1 MSTKQ
6 LYLVI
11 RLPESSSTSVSLLNS
26 SSTYIP
32 LLSNSSTSVPLL
44 EVVVHLYHYKPKSST
59 GVPTTIIGLAK
70 TRVFILMAYA
80 PKYANIQLYKTK
92 EETKPTNKKQMFRFS
107 NISCI
112 TNQYHL
118 LLVHTKQRRIKPN
131 QLHQVLR
138 IYPYKIEV

>member
-1 MSTKQ
+1 VSTKQ

-32 LLSNSSTSVPLL
+32 LLINSSTSVPLL
-44 EVVVHLYHYKPKSST
+44 EVVVHLYHSSPR
-59 GVPTTIIGLAK
+59 VVQVYQTTIIGLVK
-70 TRVFILMAYA
+70 LEYLYSYTFHPNHIIYSYTKQRRK
-80 PKYANIQLYKTK
+80 PKQTHR
-92 EETKPTNKKQMFRFS
+92 KQMFRFS

-118 LLVHTKQRRIKPN
+118 LLVHTKQRRRNKPRQSN
-131 QLHQVLR
+131 IR
-138 IYPYKIEV
+138 TNPYKVRTA